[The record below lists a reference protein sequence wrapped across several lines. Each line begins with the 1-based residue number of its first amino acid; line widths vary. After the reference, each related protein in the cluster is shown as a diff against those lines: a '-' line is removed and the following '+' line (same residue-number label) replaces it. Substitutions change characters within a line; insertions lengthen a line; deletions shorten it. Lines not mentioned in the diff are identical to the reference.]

1 MAKAVNPAV
10 QQIFVPPNP
19 GGGGG
24 GGGGVLGY
32 FHTYVGSDILWAQ
45 IF

>member
-19 GGGGG
+19 GG